1 MGSQRVGQDWATEH
15 IGYNCCRL
23 VTKLQLAGGFFTTE
37 PPRKPIMLSHCIFN
51 VCFNDDY
58 EVEHLFIPL

>member
-1 MGSQRVGQDWATEH
+1 MGSQRVGQDWATEY

-23 VTKLQLAGGFFTTE
+23 ATKLQLAGGFFTTE
-37 PPRKPIMLSHCIFN
+37 PPRKPSAISLYFN